1 MVLPLL
7 AAGAASITGGAMSL
21 VGGAMSL
28 GGGLLMA
35 GSTIA
40 QMGMS
45 AAGGLAGAAGGLL
58 GGGESGNVYKD
69 EDGEGERVFGG
80 ERFGSRGSANK
91 TPGGGAGRQAIVI
104 PQNNMLGSQSSALA
118 ETEGSSPQD
127 VLMSIFESIKQSL
140 LSIDSTLKQM
150 LNVDRSSLAMDERAN
165 IRDNLEKND
174 KDEDKGEPPKGPGFF
189 SRVGTAARDRLK
201 QAEGGKL
208 SKSLKLLGL
217 VGLIALFNKYK
228 EQITEAFSKV
238 IGYFFELEK
247 TFDEGGFPAVFEKI
261 KTDLKAVGEKILPI
275 MKSFFED
282 TIMPMLKDFFS
293 WALNLAKDIVFP
305 SSTKDPTKIAKQI
318 VEEDVKIEDT
328 LKTVQDE
335 EGNLGE
341 KFDVA
346 TGNVFDKKIL
356 KMKKL
361 TRDTKGKIT
370 WSENLGAFSNSVS
383 KEDKAAAN
391 PIVNGVEFTGPD
403 KIREAVEAAKTA
415 PETDFLA
422 QQILGKS
429 FNIGVDKGT
438 SEYIDKEKEIGER
451 QSNRFRFGEG
461 SFGSIGS
468 DKGTYNVNEAIIML
482 RSEIQKDF
490 KAMAK
495 GDFYY
500 GVFPFEESRGNR
512 VKENQAKIK
521 KLGGKVNDYSKDA
534 FDADNEKFM
543 SRNTKMLNQRI
554 QENKILLDKKEAGAN
569 ITTIA
574 PTTNNTSVTPDSGNH
589 PVARAAG
596 IDSSAAALS
605 ESSFR
610 DHRFDN

>member
-69 EDGEGERVFGG
+69 EDGEGERVFGA
-80 ERFGSRGSANK
+80 ERFGSRGNANK

-150 LNVDRSSLAMDERAN
+150 LNVDRSSLAMDERDN

-174 KDEDKGEPPKGPGFF
+174 KDTDKEKPPKGPGFF

-247 TFDEGGFPAVFEKI
+247 TFDEGGFPAVFEKL
-261 KTDLKAVGEKILPI
+261 KTDLVAISEKILPI

-282 TIMPMLKDFFS
+282 TIMPMLRDFFG
-293 WALNLAKDIVFP
+293 WALNLAKNAALGIVGLDSP
-305 SSTKDPTKIAKQI
+305 QNTKEQI
-318 VEEDVKIEDT
+318 EKLVEEETAIKDREDRIDSGESNAIDT
-328 LKTVQDE
+328 LKSGVSTFGDYRAI
-335 EGNLGE
+335 
-341 KFDVA
+341 VA
-346 TGNVFDKKIL
+346 RKRKI
-356 KMKKL
+356 
-361 TRDTKGKIT
+361 TRDSRGVIT
-370 WSENLGAFSNSVS
+370 WTEDLITKEGAYPPPSERLKAINAKPVVNGIIYPDVSSIPKDVLKEAENIGTDYDAVTDLGANLLPRNENL
-383 KEDKAAAN
+383 
-391 PIVNGVEFTGPD
+391 PT
-403 KIREAVEAAKTA
+403 
-415 PETDFLA
+415 LA
-422 QQILGKS
+422 GS
-429 FNIGVDKGT
+429 YSAKGT
-438 SEYIDKEKEIGER
+438 TAADISFTEDLVTLREEMQIHLAKIAD
-451 QSNRFRFGEG
+451 G
-461 SFGSIGS
+461 SR
-468 DKGTYNVNEAIIML
+468 TYF
-482 RSEIQKDF
+482 D
-490 KAMAK
+490 
-495 GDFYY
+495 
-500 GVFPFEESRGNR
+500 GVLAPLASRGKR
-512 VKENQAKIK
+512 VKEIQSEIVQ
-521 KLGGKVNDYSKDA
+521 LGGVVTNPYEYKKFKENPKDLINYNTQRLNTLQSERVNL
-534 FDADNEKFM
+534 EM
-543 SRNTKMLNQRI
+543 SDVGKAPLQVYN
-554 QENKILLDKKEAGAN
+554 
-569 ITTIA
+569 A
-574 PTTNNTSVTPDSGNH
+574 PTTNNTSVASETSGFTS
-589 PVARAAG
+589 ARAAG
-596 IDSSAAALS
+596 IDSSGAALS

>member
-69 EDGEGERVFGG
+69 EDGEGERVFGA
-80 ERFGSRGSANK
+80 ERFGGRGSANK

-150 LNVDRSSLAMDERAN
+150 LNVDQSSLAMDERAN

-174 KDEDKGEPPKGPGFF
+174 KDTDKEKPPKGPGFF

-217 VGLIALFNKYK
+217 VGLITLFNKYK

-261 KTDLKAVGEKILPI
+261 KTDLVAVGEKILPI

-282 TIMPMLKDFFS
+282 TIMPMLRDFFG
-293 WALNLAKDIVFP
+293 WALNLAKNAALGIVGLDSPKNTEEQIEKLNEEIADIQRIDDEVESGEAGVVDTLRNNDIRDYNVIVGRKRKITRDSRGVITWTEDLRRTSAYP
-305 SSTKDPTKIAKQI
+305 SKEVMLKQI
-318 VEEDVKIEDT
+318 NAKPV
-328 LKTVQDE
+328 
-335 EGNLGE
+335 
-341 KFDVA
+341 
-346 TGNVFDKKIL
+346 
-356 KMKKL
+356 
-361 TRDTKGKIT
+361 
-370 WSENLGAFSNSVS
+370 
-383 KEDKAAAN
+383 
-391 PIVNGVEFTGPD
+391 VNGVIYPD
-403 KIREAVEAAKTA
+403 VNSIPKDVIKQAENIGTDYTAV
-415 PETDFLA
+415 TDFE
-422 QQILGKS
+422 S
-429 FNIGVDKGT
+429 NIGEATLGGGNTLFNLPTQAGSYSAKGT
-438 SEYIDKEKEIGER
+438 TAADISFTEDLVTLRKEMQMHLAKIADK
-451 QSNRFRFGEG
+451 
-461 SFGSIGS
+461 
-468 DKGTYNVNEAIIML
+468 DTTY
-482 RSEIQKDF
+482 F
-490 KAMAK
+490 KSLLAPRA
-495 GDFYY
+495 
-500 GVFPFEESRGNR
+500 SRGKR
-512 VKENQAKIK
+512 VKEIQSEIVQ
-521 KLGGKVNDYSKDA
+521 LGGVVTNPYEYKKFKENPKDLINYNTQRLNTLQSERVNL
-534 FDADNEKFM
+534 EM
-543 SRNTKMLNQRI
+543 SDVGKAPLQVYN
-554 QENKILLDKKEAGAN
+554 
-569 ITTIA
+569 A

-605 ESSFR
+605 GSSYV